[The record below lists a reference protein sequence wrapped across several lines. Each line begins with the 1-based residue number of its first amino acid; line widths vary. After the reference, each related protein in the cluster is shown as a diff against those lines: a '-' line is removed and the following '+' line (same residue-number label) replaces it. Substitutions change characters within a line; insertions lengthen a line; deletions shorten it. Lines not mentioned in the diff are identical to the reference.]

1 MVARVDETGTPTPT
15 ATSGAS
21 APTGAVVTEAPEMTP
36 SAPVKKKRGFWSRVF
51 GLGKDSEDGK
61 PEAETKAPKKKPGG

>member
-1 MVARVDETGTPTPT
+1 
-15 ATSGAS
+15 
-21 APTGAVVTEAPEMTP
+21 MTP